1 MQQRSPFKSRGGFER
16 LRAAVKYSLNG
27 FRQAWHEESAF
38 RQELVLFAVLVPVAL
53 FARVTIV
60 ERIVLVGS
68 AVLVLVVELLNSAI
82 EAVVDRV
89 SFDRHE
95 LSQRAKDLGSAAVM
109 LSLLLAGFCWL
120 AILGPLVVDMAGW

>member
-120 AILGPLVVDMAGW
+120 AILGPLVLDMAGW

>member
-1 MQQRSPFKSRGGFER
+1 MQQRSPFKSRGGLER
-16 LRAAVKYSLNG
+16 LLAAVKYSLNG
-27 FRQAWHEESAF
+27 FRQAWHEEAAF
-38 RQELVLFAVLVPVAL
+38 RQELILFAALLPVAL
-53 FARVTIV
+53 VVPVTTV

-68 AVLVLVVELLNSAI
+68 AVLVLIIELLNSAI

-109 LSLLLAGFCWL
+109 LSLLVAGFCWL
-120 AILGPLVVDMAGW
+120 AILGPLVVDLAEW

>member
-1 MQQRSPFKSRGGFER
+1 MEQRSPFKSRGGFER

-27 FRQAWHEESAF
+27 FRQAWHEEAAF
-38 RQELVLFAVLVPVAL
+38 RQELMLCAALLPVAL
-53 FARVTIV
+53 FVPVSVV

-68 AVLVLVVELLNSAI
+68 GVLVLVVELLNSAI

-109 LSLLLAGFCWL
+109 LSLLLAGLCWL
-120 AILGPLVVDMAGW
+120 AILGPVSYTHL

>member
-1 MQQRSPFKSRGGFER
+1 MEQRSPFKSRGGFER

-27 FRQAWHEESAF
+27 FRQAWHEEAAF
-38 RQELVLFAVLVPVAL
+38 RQELMLFALLLPVALLVPVT
-53 FARVTIV
+53 VV

-109 LSLLLAGFCWL
+109 MSLLVAGLCWL
-120 AILGPLVVDMAGW
+120 AILGPLVLNMLGW

>member
-1 MQQRSPFKSRGGFER
+1 MQQRSPFKSRGGLER

-27 FRQAWHEESAF
+27 FRQAWHEEAAF
-38 RQELVLFAVLVPVAL
+38 RQELMLFAVLLPVAL
-53 FARVTIV
+53 VVPVTIM
-60 ERIVLVGS
+60 ERIVLVSS
-68 AVLVLVVELLNSAI
+68 AVLVLIAELLNSAI

-109 LSLLLAGFCWL
+109 LSLLAAGFCWL
-120 AILGPLVVDMAGW
+120 AILGPLVVDLAEW